1 LASRL
6 GTPDGGAGTG
16 LAFSTLSTGDPR
28 AVATGSNVLPGTGFW
43 ARQLVADNYGARAGS
58 EGYGSRGM
66 HTAMGFDAALSS
78 RTIVGLSAVYTRD
91 DLDLDSR
98 RAQSSSVRTPHLMA
112 YASHSSDSMEI
123 RSVVG
128 CGDHAYES
136 RRTVVVGSVASMLT
150 ATHHATECS
159 AYAQAELGHGTGDRQ
174 LHPLLGIMYSRLDTG
189 RYVETGGADALAVAG
204 YVTESVSSNAGLRFM
219 QAFFD
224 RRGAFEARAVWSHEF
239 GAITPTLRASLA
251 SDRTGSSFAI
261 QGVPQGRDSGIVG
274 AGVSMHLRSSLLF
287 HTDYN
292 LELGP
297 DRQARQAVAAGL
309 SYVY

>member
-1 LASRL
+1 
-6 GTPDGGAGTG
+6 
-16 LAFSTLSTGDPR
+16 
-28 AVATGSNVLPGTGFW
+28 
-43 ARQLVADNYGARAGS
+43 
-58 EGYGSRGM
+58 M
-66 HTAMGFDAALSS
+66 CSS
-78 RTIVGLSAVYTRD
+78 DLAVYTRD
-91 DLDLDSR
+91 DLDLDPR
-98 RAQSSSVRTPHLMA
+98 RAQPSSVRTPHLMA
-112 YASHSSDSMEI
+112 YVSHSSESMEI

-150 ATHHATECS
+150 ASHHATECS
-159 AYAQAELGHGTGDRQ
+159 AYAQAEFGHGTGNRQ
-174 LHPLLGIMYSRLDTG
+174 LHPLLGLMYSRLDDG

-204 YVTESVSSNAGLRFM
+204 YVTESVSSNAGLRFT
-219 QAFFD
+219 QAFAD
-224 RRGAFEARAVWSHEF
+224 HHGELEARAVWSHEF
-239 GAITPTLRASLA
+239 ATTTPTLRAALA
-251 SDRTGSSFAI
+251 SDNTGSSFAI
-261 QGVPQGRDSGIVG
+261 RGAPQGRDSGIVG